1 MKREQSIFEKENK
14 GEKIEGYGDIAES
27 KIPSKKRLK
36 RQGQVYREM
45 ERENKED
52 GNTI

>member
-1 MKREQSIFEKENK
+1 MEE
-14 GEKIEGYGDIAES
+14 IEVYVDVTES

-36 RQGQVYREM
+36 KQGQVYREM
-45 ERENKED
+45 ERENRED

>member
-1 MKREQSIFEKENK
+1 MKREQFIFEKENK

-36 RQGQVYREM
+36 RQGQAYQEI
-45 ERENKED
+45 EREDKED
-52 GNTI
+52 EYTI

>member
-1 MKREQSIFEKENK
+1 MKREESIFEKENK
-14 GEKIEGYGDIAES
+14 KEKIEGYGDIAES

-36 RQGQVYREM
+36 RQGQVYQKM
-45 ERENKED
+45 KRENRED